1 MKRGY
6 LLPKFCDRRG
16 EVSGIQRYPK
26 RFVLPESVF
35 HAGWRVPLLVAVCP
49 WQDTLE
55 RLEQVVESPGQDHDV
70 VHIQK
75 GHNHYGS
82 ITNSWQESERK
93 EKRADVTAVAPCDL
107 LGLVPFPLSCEVAS
121 CPTLLLMETQLNHT

>member
-6 LLPKFCDRRG
+6 LLPKLCDRRG
-16 EVSGIQRYPK
+16 EISGIQRYPK

-35 HAGWRVPLLVAVCP
+35 HTGRRVPLLVAVCP
-49 WQDTLE
+49 WQDALE

-70 VHIQK
+70 VHVQK

-82 ITNSWQESERK
+82 ITNS
-93 EKRADVTAVAPCDL
+93 
-107 LGLVPFPLSCEVAS
+107 
-121 CPTLLLMETQLNHT
+121 